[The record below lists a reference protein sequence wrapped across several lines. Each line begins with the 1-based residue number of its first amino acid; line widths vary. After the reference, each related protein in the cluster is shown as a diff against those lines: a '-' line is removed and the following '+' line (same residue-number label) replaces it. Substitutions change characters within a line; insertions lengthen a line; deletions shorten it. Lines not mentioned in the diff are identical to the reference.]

1 VKRKYYPIVR
11 YAEVLLGYVEAMN
24 EMSSSYTDAVT
35 GIAVSRD
42 VTQMV
47 RCFNEIRYRSGLPG
61 ITVAEA
67 GDYETMKGLI
77 KHERQIEFFFEDHR
91 YYDLRRWMDAP
102 EVMRTPV
109 NGLDVSAAPAE
120 RQSFYTTKIWNTE
133 PAMKRVWNNKM
144 YFFPINQDVLD
155 KNGKLVQNPGWN

>member
-1 VKRKYYPIVR
+1 MTGVQTCALPI
-11 YAEVLLGYVEAMN
+11 
-24 EMSSSYTDAVT
+24 
-35 GIAVSRD
+35 
-42 VTQMV
+42 
-47 RCFNEIRYRSGLPG
+47 CYRAGLPG
-61 ITVAEA
+61 ITPAEA
-67 GDYETMKGLI
+67 GNYDTMKRLI

-109 NGLDVSAAPAE
+109 TGLDVAAKGAE

-144 YFFPINQDVLD
+144 YFYPIDQNVLD
-155 KNGKLVQNPGWN
+155 KNGKLVQSPGWN